1 MVWYTRPQ
9 IVRSGR
15 HCAERPSILPL
26 KSIRDSGIWMLANDR
41 LLLTLRMHLKNNL
54 PSAWSLRANS
64 ACSTGGSSR
73 ILGILETS
81 KLPQHM

>member
-1 MVWYTRPQ
+1 LDAGKRQ
-9 IVRSGR
+9 
-15 HCAERPSILPL
+15 
-26 KSIRDSGIWMLANDR
+26 
-41 LLLTLRMHLKNNL
+41 LLLMLRMHLKNNL